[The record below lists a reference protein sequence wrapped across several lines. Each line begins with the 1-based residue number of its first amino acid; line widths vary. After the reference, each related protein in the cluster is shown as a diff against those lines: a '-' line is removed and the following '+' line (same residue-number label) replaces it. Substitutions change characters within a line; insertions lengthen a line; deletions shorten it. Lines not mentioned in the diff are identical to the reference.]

1 MNRNILS
8 QAEIDALLGNS
19 LQDGSSMPDLD
30 MDTLTELVQVCVQ
43 STAQT
48 LQQHLTPTISL
59 HPPQGWE
66 CNWEDFRSTLS
77 DEDYLAL
84 AAEYGEPLNGNTLS
98 LFTLDSLESAAAIV
112 PGGAATGEA
121 LLYTIVEQFANALN
135 SLLDNSLETRLGVVR
150 NVRPDELRSLL
161 PLRNG
166 EEFIAYRFGFFIE
179 NATSLEGHLLLPVS
193 VAEQLISAL
202 HHAPPPAP
210 KSGQRRDAR
219 NVYPAQFPPLR
230 PEPEEEIGQD
240 IHLLA
245 DVELN
250 LYVELGQTQ
259 MKVEE
264 VLQLGINDYITL
276 DKTAGEQVEV
286 YINHKAFARGE
297 VIVIDE
303 HLAVKLTDIIEP
315 EERLEQISIG
325 SETELAR

>member
-8 QAEIDALLGNS
+8 QAELDALLGNG
-19 LQDGSSMPDLD
+19 LQDGSSMRDLD

-59 HPPQGWE
+59 HPPEGWE
-66 CNWEDFRSTLS
+66 CTWEEFRAALS
-77 DEDYLAL
+77 EEDYLAL
-84 AAEYGEPLNGNTLS
+84 LAEYGEPIRGGTLS
-98 LFTLDSLESAAAIV
+98 LFTFDNLESAAAII

-121 LLYTIVEQFANALN
+121 LLYTIVEQFANTLN
-135 SLLDNSLETRLGVVR
+135 SLLDESLETRLGIVERVG
-150 NVRPDELRSLL
+150 PDGLKSLL

-166 EEFIAYRFGFFIE
+166 EEFIAFRFGFFIE
-179 NATSLEGHLLLPVS
+179 NVTSLEGHLLLPVS

-202 HHAPPPAP
+202 HHAPPPSP
-210 KSGQRRDAR
+210 RRGQRREAR
-219 NVYPAQFPPLR
+219 SVYPAQFPPLR
-230 PEPEEEIGQD
+230 PDPEEEIGQD

-245 DVELN
+245 DVELD

-264 VLQLGINDYITL
+264 VLQLGISDYITL

-286 YINHKAFARGE
+286 YINQKAFARGE

-315 EERLEQISIG
+315 EERLDQISIG
-325 SETELAR
+325 SE